1 MATII
6 DSHFGE
12 SALQVEVSAGLSI
25 EGIVRQCEIP
35 EAIWTNVVIVLNG
48 IEVAREQWD
57 SVYPVQSDVIS
68 VHVVPLGGGDGK
80 NILRL
85 VATIAVAIAAPGIG
99 SALAGKLGITSSF
112 GIAAV
117 QAGVAIV
124 GSLAINAL
132 IPPPKIRP
140 NVPGGSATSNAYFLS
155 GQSNRARPYEI
166 VPITYG
172 THKLFANLASAP
184 HIFSAG
190 TSSVFEAV
198 YDFGLGAYSINDVK
212 VGDTPL
218 SLFKNQRR
226 FNHILKPD
234 PYSASPNSAFEP
246 IDLQIY
252 DFPVKSVDLSIGLNE
267 VGDEGTAT
275 THPECHTAVVELT
288 FPQGLTRF
296 DDQGAN
302 QSNNVKYR
310 IGYRAAGETDFGPLP
325 NQTNGYAGDDHLSFT
340 GIGIGDDSGP
350 TDENGNPIY
359 DPFVYFRSTKVNA
372 NGKVIVQVYFFNG
385 NKGYYGAGFEQGNPE
400 RPKESFYW
408 ENVDTGEVYQQ
419 KNTYNGLDT
428 DPPWNKTKWAYNQEP
443 AGIPLYTDANDLGD
457 YAAAG
462 TLVYNNPPINETL
475 YAFEFIAPDEPGR
488 WKLKTDLYEWWGQPY
503 GTGGDRCAE
512 TQGTFKYA
520 QFQNVSGEP
529 VQGVDEAILTVEA
542 TVDIPSD
549 QEYELDNPQS
559 RTYMATFMESFEG
572 IDGPW
577 EPIPETNAI
586 VYYDGSYYVYN
597 SAQRQ
602 YVIDNIKGD
611 FVKIDNAQRDNSQFY
626 RWTATEYSA
635 IITAGMV
642 RLVNEGVLTVFNI
655 SDTRFLNPQFPD
667 GGYSPNP
674 LPEQDDR
681 GSLFTVYGTEAT
693 AGKISIV
700 IPMPQAGQ
708 YDIKVERIDDLKTR
722 LSSQDDET
730 DLNRFIDSSS
740 WTRIGSRGF
749 PSDRAV
755 FDLQHRHSLMEVTFE
770 ASEAIQGNVQE
781 LNAILTA
788 RIRRLDSNLQ
798 WLTPNSTT
806 DSDNPAWVVLDILTG
821 WSIQNRRAPRWHT
834 DHCGWLRPEQLD
846 LSSFYSFAQ
855 HCNQSVSYQ
864 TPTGTATRK
873 RYTTNMVMA
882 SDAPIIETCQ
892 NILGQ
897 CRAQLI
903 ITQAGKIGVMLD
915 EARTTPRQLFTP
927 SNSWEFSGSR
937 SFTEIPHAFN
947 VQFTSPELGWQ
958 QATVVVYRPGY
969 DATGSGANDVA
980 TLFEDLD
987 TVGITNPHQAQLYGA
1002 YMLAQAIIRN
1012 EIFTLNVDTEN
1023 LVCQRGDLVQV
1034 AHDAPLM
1041 GGRSCV
1047 ITGEQDGWLHV
1058 SERFGFLDSG
1068 NNRYTLR
1075 TDDGQIISGSVTD
1088 IDDDRIKISN
1098 QYQAEVG
1105 NLIVIGAQNL
1115 VTEDYLIQSI
1125 RPKPDMTAELSL
1137 VKYDARV
1144 YQVDDGIYPVWSPNF
1159 SQNDLSGGTHSV
1171 VSLTGTSTLIYKDR
1185 QPYTKAVLNWG
1196 VSPDNDSLAGF
1207 YIEWQRQGAS
1217 NRESLGYVA
1226 SGTRTFTHEYSSR
1239 SSTYGTGTYYV
1250 VPYSSLGYRG
1260 REGSVLLSKKV
1271 DTTPPTVR
1279 NFTAT
1284 LTEAGNTQL
1293 TWDCDDIDL
1302 QGFTIR
1308 YKAAATLPL
1317 GQGEV
1322 VGVPSYDKR
1331 SWLLEGAKEGM
1342 YWITATDTSG
1352 NTSDA
1357 QATGNYTE
1365 LLYPTPGPVQN
1376 FRLWIEQ
1383 GLGVLKWDLLDDPT
1397 ITLYQL
1403 RWDANEDLM
1412 NGDLASE
1419 YGSTDANT
1427 NAYPSEK
1434 LEGSFFI
1441 RAKNIYGKY
1450 GPWTRTTSTFEGL
1463 AIFNENLTQELR
1475 FVNRFPFSDVTIKW
1489 SVSGD
1494 QSLINRYRVY
1504 FYPTDPDVTTR
1515 DTETAAERPPVLV
1528 YEGQERQCLTT
1539 VATTE
1544 DTGRQHGVFIIQV
1557 ISIYGTPGEE
1567 ARIDFAVLRD
1577 TTPPAPPEGFFV
1589 NIVGN
1594 TNADIAWI
1602 ASQSIDIDRY
1612 ELRYTPNVDSPRWE
1626 AAEHLATVGYDVT
1639 GYQTNARTGSY
1650 LLQAIDTSGN
1660 KSEVLIQRTTVA
1672 ELPDLNVIE
1681 VLDEAPDWLGK
1692 KIYFD
1697 TEGGRLIMKDA
1708 PYTGGDEFGA
1718 EPYRESYYYY
1728 AEQVDLGDIYETRI
1742 TAKLEAYGQ
1751 LGNTFMVDWN
1761 PLSSVDPIA
1770 GVEENEDWDC
1780 WIEYRAG
1787 TNADV
1792 IADWP
1797 TMAEIDPIAGDVAD
1811 DWTPWRRFLAADVT
1825 ARFLQFRI
1833 IARGYHP
1840 EAEVSVIQGR
1850 VEVDM
1855 PDRYWTKADV
1865 PIEAGG
1871 TTLTIDPPFRHI
1883 EAISVTVDGNDYN
1896 VRAVVSD
1903 KDPASFKV
1911 TLIDQPSGDSVAG
1924 QVDVFVSGYG
1934 IQRSAII

>member
-6 DSHFGE
+6 DSHFVE
-12 SALQVEVSAGLSI
+12 SALQVEVSEGLSI

-48 IEVAREQWD
+48 IEVARDEWD

-80 NILRL
+80 KILRL
-85 VATIAVAIAAPGIG
+85 VAVVAVAIAAPGIG
-99 SALAGKLGITSSF
+99 SAIAGKLGITSSI
-112 GIAAV
+112 GVAAV

-132 IPPPKIRP
+132 IPPPTIRP
-140 NVPGGSATSNAYFLS
+140 NIPGGSATSNAYFLS

-166 VPITYG
+166 VPIVYG
-172 THKLFANLASAP
+172 QHKLFGNLASAP

-190 TSSVFEAV
+190 TSSVFQAV
-198 YDFGLGAYSINDVK
+198 YDFGLGNCSIGDVR
-212 VGDTPL
+212 VGNTPIFN
-218 SLFKNQRR
+218 FKNQRTFR
-226 FNHILKPD
+226 HVLKPD
-234 PYSASPNSAFEP
+234 PVSATANSPFKP

-252 DFPVKSVDLSIGLNE
+252 NFPVKSVDLSVGLNE
-267 VGDEGTAT
+267 IGDFGITT
-275 THPECHTAVVELT
+275 THPDCHTAVVELT
-288 FPQGLTRF
+288 FPQGLARF
-296 DDQGAN
+296 DDQGRN
-302 QSNNVKYR
+302 QTNNVKFK
-310 IGYRAAGETDFGPLP
+310 IGYKEEGGAQFGPLP
-325 NQTNGYAGDDHLSFT
+325 NQTVGYAGDDHLSFT
-340 GIGIGDDSGP
+340 GIAVGDNDGP
-350 TDENGNPIY
+350 KDENGNPIFA
-359 DPFVYFRSTKVNA
+359 PKVYFASTKVNA
-372 NGKVIVQVYFFNG
+372 GSQIEVRVDFVNG
-385 NKGYYGAGFEQGNPE
+385 NKGYYGNGFSADNPE
-400 RPKESFYW
+400 RPRESFWW
-408 ENVDTGEVYQQ
+408 ERVDAQGNVVETYQQ
-419 KNTYNGLDT
+419 TNVINGLVT
-428 DPPWNKTKWAYNQEP
+428 DIYDPTKWAYNQEP
-443 AGIPLYTDANDLGD
+443 EPKPGFTDAVELGD
-457 YAAAG
+457 YPATG
-462 TLVYNNPPINETL
+462 TLIADNPPINQTI
-475 YAFEFIAPDEPGR
+475 YAFKFVAPNTEGNWR
-488 WKLKTDLYEWWGQPY
+488 LKMDLYEWWSRPY
-503 GTGGDRCAE
+503 NTGGDRCAQS
-512 TQGTFKYA
+512 QGTFEYA
-520 QFQNVSGEP
+520 RWWNTPNANLATLKVEQVVNLPPSQSYEDDNTQQLTYIRRSLESEVS
-529 VQGVDEAILTVEA
+529 
-542 TVDIPSD
+542 
-549 QEYELDNPQS
+549 
-559 RTYMATFMESFEG
+559 

-577 EPIPETNAI
+577 QELAGAKLVIFYQGEYFN
-586 VYYDGSYYVYN
+586 YN
-597 SAQRQ
+597 EAQRQ
-602 YVIDNIKGD
+602 YILNTMQGDVVKIADERVSINEFDRYQAEEFSAVIDSGAVQLI
-611 FVKIDNAQRDNSQFY
+611 NAGVIVPL
-626 RWTATEYSA
+626 TL
-635 IITAGMV
+635 GV
-642 RLVNEGVLTVFNI
+642 RSPRFFN
-655 SDTRFLNPQFPD
+655 FP
-667 GGYSPNP
+667 GGFDPTP
-674 LPEQDDR
+674 VPEQDEY
-681 GSLFTVYGTEAT
+681 GSFFTVYGSEAT
-693 AGKISIV
+693 AGKITIV
-700 IPMPQAGQ
+700 IPMPSVGSYQIRVA
-708 YDIKVERIDDLKTR
+708 RTDDLKTR
-722 LSSQDDET
+722 LKASDPDT
-730 DLNRFIDSSS
+730 DFNRFIDSAS

-749 PSDRAV
+749 PNDSSV
-755 FDLQHRHSLMEVTFE
+755 LNLQHRHSLLEVEFE
-770 ASEAIQGNVQE
+770 ANESIQGNVQE
-781 LNAILTA
+781 INSLVTS
-788 RIRRLDSNLQ
+788 RIRRLSYSLD
-798 WLTPNSTT
+798 WITPQSVE
-806 DSDNPAWVVLDILTG
+806 SDNPSWIVLDILTG
-821 WSIQNRRAPRWHT
+821 WSIQNRRAPRWKD
-834 DHCGWLRPEQLD
+834 DHCGWLHPNQLD
-846 LSSFYSFAQ
+846 LKSFWDFAQ
-855 HCNQSVSYQ
+855 HCKQQVTY
-864 TPTGTATRK
+864 TVPTGTATRN
-873 RYTTNMVMA
+873 RYAINMVIA

-969 DATGSGANDVA
+969 DATGSGSNDVA

-1002 YMLAQAIIRN
+1002 YMLAQAIVRN
-1012 EIFTLNVDTEN
+1012 EIFTLSVDTEN

-1034 AHDAPLM
+1034 AHDAPLT

-1047 ITGEQDGWLHV
+1047 ITGEEGGWLNV
-1058 SERFGFLDSG
+1058 SEVFGFLDSG

-1098 QYQAEVG
+1098 QSQAEVG

-1115 VTEDYLIQSI
+1115 VTENYLIQSI

-1137 VKYDARV
+1137 VKYDERV
-1144 YQVDDGIYPVWSPNF
+1144 YQVDQGIYPVWSPNF

-1171 VSLTGTSTLIYKDR
+1171 INMQAGSELVYKDR
-1185 QPYTKAVLNWG
+1185 QPFTKVALSWG

-1207 YIEWQRQGAS
+1207 YIEWQRAGAS

-1226 SGTRTFTHEYSSR
+1226 SGTRTFIHEYSSR
-1239 SSTYGTGTYYV
+1239 SSTYDSGYYYV

-1260 REGSVLLSKKV
+1260 KEGTRYVPKRI

-1352 NTSDA
+1352 NTSNA
-1357 QATGNYTE
+1357 QTAGNYTE

-1403 RWDANEDLM
+1403 RWDANQDLT

-1441 RAKNIYGKY
+1441 RARNIYGKY

-1475 FVNRFPFSDVTIKW
+1475 FVNRYPFSDVTIKW

-1504 FYPTDPDVTTR
+1504 FYPTDPDVTQR
-1515 DTETAAERPPVLV
+1515 ETETVAERPPVLV

-1672 ELPDLNVIE
+1672 ELPDLNVVE
-1681 VLDEAPDWLGK
+1681 VLDEAPDWPGK

-1718 EPYRESYYYY
+1718 EPYREAFYYY

-1751 LGNTFMVDWN
+1751 LANTFMVDWN

-1865 PIEAGG
+1865 PIAVGG

-1903 KDPASFKV
+1903 KDPASFKI